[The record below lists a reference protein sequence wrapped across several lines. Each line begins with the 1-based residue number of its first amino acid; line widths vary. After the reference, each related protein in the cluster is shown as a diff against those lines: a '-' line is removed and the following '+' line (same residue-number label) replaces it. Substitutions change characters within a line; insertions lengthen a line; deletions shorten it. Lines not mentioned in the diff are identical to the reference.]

1 MCDVFRCFVLEASA
15 VVDNFHVFLDL
26 AEESF
31 EEVET
36 FTIRKRWMHFAS
48 QCNMVRIELND
59 KLWNFEEM
67 LLLVI
72 SWQLWM

>member
-26 AEESF
+26 AEEAF

-48 QCNMVRIELND
+48 QCNMV
-59 KLWNFEEM
+59 
-67 LLLVI
+67 
-72 SWQLWM
+72 